1 MTDTAKAPSAPN
13 YIHLTT
19 SIVSAYVRQN
29 PVAADG
35 LLAMIGII
43 HRTLTELGDPDGVHG
58 VTDKAPA
65 VPIKNSI
72 KPDYIVCLED
82 GKRLKM
88 LKRYIRS
95 RFKLTPDEYRKKWGL
110 ARDYPMVA
118 PDYSQTR
125 SKLAKEAG
133 LGRVGKPIP
142 KKRPKK

>member
-1 MTDTAKAPSAPN
+1 MTDIAKAPSAPN

-35 LLAMIGII
+35 LPTMIASV

-58 VTDKAPA
+58 VTDKKPA

-72 KPDYIVCLED
+72 RPDYIVCLED
-82 GKRLKM
+82 GKHLKM
-88 LKRYIRS
+88 LKRYIRA

-110 ARDYPMVA
+110 PHEYPMVA
-118 PDYSQTR
+118 PNYSQTR

-133 LGRVGKPIP
+133 LGLVGKPTP